1 MVKNSKS
8 QVPVHSF
15 GTVTR
20 LCRCCVPN
28 TVRNMCL
35 SFHPGEVW
43 YCKSETKVS
52 GLLTGEK
59 SAMLLSIQAAL

>member
-20 LCRCCVPN
+20 LCRCSVPN
-28 TVRNMCL
+28 TVRIICL
-35 SFHPGEVW
+35 SFHTGEVW
-43 YCKSETKVS
+43 YYRSETKVS